1 MSNIDNP
8 IVTIDV
14 AGKNSLREL
23 ANFVGKT
30 AMPRKHRSKFWNAY
44 KAATGNNTPQ
54 TQTRPRRAADLLGT
68 VLAISARTRR
78 LVAPRTKIELDVFT
92 PAGNRAVQL
101 IIGHSE

>member
-23 ANFVGKT
+23 ASFVGKT

-44 KAATGNNTPQ
+44 KAATGNNMP
-54 TQTRPRRAADLLGT
+54 QTRPRRAADLLGT